1 MYGITYVI
9 YFKIYHYLESYKTPK
24 KPEPKKVKVLST
36 KNKKHIKKYMKEK
49 YFNNKKFEITLSPI
63 YE

>member
-9 YFKIYHYLESYKTPK
+9 YFKIYHYLEYYK
-24 KPEPKKVKVLST
+24 KPKPKTKEVKKISI
-36 KNKKHIKKYMKEK
+36 KKKEHIKKYMREK
-49 YFNNKKFEITLSPI
+49 YLNNKKFDITLSPI